1 MTTPN
6 PLWVTYEVMNRM
18 GYDVGDK
25 LDIPFGVVK
34 ANTSG
39 TGYSIENLKGEYAI
53 IFGSS
58 MTLDEAIDRIVYLA
72 KLKRGDADISHPTQ
86 LFDFPATKSEMG
98 ESGRF
103 RVVWG
108 RDFKTREFDSKEN
121 ADAFASTKSGAYV
134 SPIKEV
140 KRWFGYKVRF
150 IHPLT
155 GEKMFV
161 DDAEFDSK
169 EEAKAYFDE
178 NFEQINDA
186 TNAKL
191 QAEREKKGEKKT
203 LTSDDVVSVT
213 MVKSGEGWS
222 YAVVV
227 DKKYAN
233 NDGMAHIIKEGFASS
248 KDARAYADKVK
259 DDIFNAIQK
268 HKEEE
273 KSVVF
278 FDTGED
284 SRIGEDWRNGKD
296 VEAEDFMNTFG
307 FRGVQFGNWTNQED
321 RQMAVNQAYDA
332 FMDLASLI
340 GVSPSALSLNGELG
354 IAFGARGMGNASAH
368 YEPKNVVINLT
379 KTRGAGSLAH
389 EWWHALDNYLSRR
402 AGRSLGMVT
411 SNRSIEMR
419 EELRNAFNA
428 MLDMVGNSE
437 YAKRSAKKGDYWG
450 RIEEVTARLLS
461 EWIDKEL
468 KNNGKLNTFLSRGA
482 SIERYQKHNYNVYTA
497 LEKLSGREP
506 MPFEEYK
513 ETPESLIGI
522 PYPTVKEV
530 EQFGASLRNIFDT
543 LQEKVDE
550 KTGKIALFHK
560 LEGNTKPVTKQDA
573 ALRDALIDVLSGA
586 GVEVVTDAEKV
597 QRVID
602 DKLRRQEASNIR
614 FFRTPDGHAYGF
626 TMGGKIYIDARIAG
640 ADTPI
645 HEYTHLWSE
654 ALRKANPKEWDN
666 IVGLMKGSPLWEEVK
681 KKYPDLKTDSDI
693 ADEVLAHYS
702 GKRGAQRLRKAQ
714 EEALKNRNGILEKT
728 AAVAAINNVRTALK
742 RFWKGVAD
750 FFGVHF
756 NSAEEVADKVLS
768 DLLNGVK
775 PEVTGKTDAALAKEE
790 ADIIAKAKADGTY
803 LNAPNGKPTNLTPR
817 QWVQVRTKA
826 FKKWFGDWE
835 KRARVEKLRKSESAS
850 ITGGEI
856 EITDD
861 YKQNKKNALEYG
873 KRLQGEYTNA
883 DTGVSVQ
890 LQRGRRNGGIKEVLQ
905 HNYKD
910 AAHILSIAAIPQI
923 IEKSVYIESEANNDT
938 AKNPDVV
945 EYQHF
950 VCGLKIGNEDYT
962 VHSLV
967 AVDKHGN
974 RYYDHNLTHIEKT
987 KLLDSIERQAVK
999 GQGFDTTSSTE
1010 LTTLN
1015 GYKGK
1020 KLLELL
1026 QTNSSKVVDEN
1037 GEPLVV
1043 YHGTTTPDITT
1054 FDLAKTR
1061 SGSAFWFAN
1070 TEAHKGVFYSNQND
1084 ENLIMM
1090 PLFINMRTPLLND
1103 ADSMESY
1110 ATDETHDGGLILGK
1124 LKDLGFSE
1132 EEYQELLDKGLND
1145 NSYLAAGNVT
1155 NPNQIKSATDNI
1167 GSFSSNPD
1175 IRYQFVGERGA
1186 ESVAGNI
1193 SNTDEDDDILYRS
1206 DDTLYRIR
1214 EEAAPVNT
1222 GIGYK
1227 VFVLKNGELYPPM
1240 VANPNGEATPVGVW
1254 LNADAAPIAGQSKTG
1269 RNQVKAGGKGTQGGS
1284 GKLAYRPGCHLGVIP
1299 YALQFNRA
1307 DETGERTLF
1316 PANFVWAEVEYAN
1329 DVDYQ
1334 EEAMSYGYNQN
1345 GKFQH
1350 SYAGLPRVPENGSYR
1365 YRTNPNPETDP
1376 WIITGAMRIKRL
1388 LTPTE
1393 VDEMVKAAG
1402 REPQRRQEG
1411 AITDEQITALNAEIA
1426 NEYREGVGA
1435 YTDDKVSMEND
1446 PWSKMAGYNIRSKKE
1461 RMAFAERERRRM
1473 VAAVTELAERLG
1485 IADDVEIVTDLS
1497 GLQGRQRRAKG
1508 VYRKSSGKITIY
1520 IPNHINVAD
1529 AVATFLHEAVAH
1541 KGLRNLFGKHFDEFL
1556 DKVYANSNSEIRS
1569 AIDALAKKKKLST
1582 HTATEEYLAGLAEKT
1597 DFEHLPYNGWL
1608 QRVKTF
1614 FIEMLSKIGIK
1625 ALDTTTLTDNELRF
1639 ILWRS
1644 YRYMAGKDKGI
1655 IAFVEDTA
1663 MKMKLGVGYSEK
1675 AVTEGAAVANEEED
1689 TFGTDV
1695 PREVEEVNRR
1705 FNERLS
1711 KLVAN
1716 PNQKDRVLHLGNA
1729 SGFLRAGGLLDAE
1742 ILLEFDK
1749 LLRKSRSNYKNNHPF
1764 DISDAKNLPLAI
1776 HNPIAIFDNTNG
1788 KEAGRVI
1795 LTELKKNGR
1804 NFIVVVQAKEQR
1816 RKGGVLL
1823 EINEIS
1829 TLYPKEA
1836 KGVIKWLI
1844 DGNATNIDKNKALRF
1859 IEELQPLAGTTIKS
1873 EELVSA
1879 AKIIENFENPK
1890 AKALDYLH
1898 HSDRN
1903 ISEALRNPKLVSAAK
1918 IVENFENQKIEG
1930 ENSEEEELYRDDE
1943 ETEETE
1949 ETEEVDGG
1957 SQSDTKQLRDILIYG
1972 NLSFAERTTAAM
1984 LLYSNLQHWD
1994 KKRKAD
2000 AVKAIGENI
2009 ADLAKVMRL
2018 QRDFDKA
2025 TVKRVHDLACVLME
2039 SGYLSD
2045 LKEQEIKRLLAAVK
2059 NSVGKE
2065 DIDASVQKVMDIMID
2080 NMLRRG
2086 KAALSAIES
2095 VRGSKTDTRGVE
2107 VQGMLGVDG
2116 QTIVK
2121 AFKEAKK
2128 IVNPCAGKTEGENG
2142 ENTAWGA
2149 AFESVYSRMDSKDQA
2164 VADEA
2169 SLEYAGMQMAQQW
2182 YDEIAKS
2189 KLEEETI
2196 RLELKGEH
2204 DKKSAEERRTDSYRE
2219 FAASMEEAIRQNKIE
2234 RAQAYFNLA
2243 GRLSDSL
2250 RGSVENALEFNEAEK
2265 RRIGEIHHAAN
2276 SDMQGRSAKEH
2287 QMPDST
2293 RKALNNLL
2301 GNSLFAPLATYM
2313 EMLRLF
2319 GAKSVNGEG
2328 YLFNLFGRG
2337 WIDARQKEIRG
2348 VRGKLE
2354 MLDAKA
2360 KEVFGGKVET
2370 WGDLIRA
2377 VGKLPKGK
2385 VSFFNGGEMQETEL
2399 PQGNLMYIYMV
2410 NKMLDGKMKL
2420 RKMGISEEDVLRI
2433 EEFLDPRLK
2442 EIADWLQEEFL
2453 VETRN
2458 EYNKTHK
2465 RMFGASM
2472 ASVENYFPLRI
2483 LNNAL
2488 DVKAD
2493 ELDRP
2498 EVTDGISTVTGS
2510 IIKRR
2515 RNSKPL
2521 DILNADALHVILGH
2535 VSQMEHWNAYAEF
2548 NRDLNT
2554 LRSYRHFRNQVQ
2566 NMETIYGN
2574 GKNLWNKFND
2584 VCQMAAG
2591 VYKPKGDEAEK
2602 AALAVAQGVTAA
2614 AVSFRLYTALK
2625 QFASLPAFIPYT
2637 RAYYLAKAM
2646 MRPDK
2651 SWKWCMENLPIFEER
2666 WKSRV
2671 SGDPRLVK
2679 SFLTAADWRRNL
2691 AANCARAGMAPNA
2704 FIDALTC
2711 SMGAYAVYNT
2721 RKKQYLKDGYSEEQA
2736 ERKAIQDAEM
2746 VYNETQQSGED
2757 AFTSTMQ
2764 RDRTWWKSLFTI
2776 FRNASMAYQRQLH
2789 GALRDFGNVMRG
2801 GVDERVAFVTKQLLR
2816 EKGIQPN
2823 ENGEWSEADYKRE
2836 EAIAKRKVRR
2846 QFVKDG
2852 LSVATFGYIMQL
2864 AWNISGY
2871 LPYLLFGDDDETK
2884 DEFWDD
2890 IWTHTFGGWL
2900 EGFTGGD
2907 VMSLAIGMLLNG
2919 EYDSWKL
2926 KKEMP
2931 VTSATYDAIG
2941 HLLKGDFG
2949 AFVSNSTNL
2958 LIQMSTGVNPQSLT
2972 DGALAIMDACGG
2984 DPALANEAVICV
2996 SRILSVP
3003 QSQIDELYFDEL
3015 GLRGDE
3021 VSKYTPAQL
3030 AERYALYKVK
3040 RGRFFAPWSWDD
3052 EELIE
3057 KQEEKANTA
3066 IKERLGHAG
3075 FTEVT
3080 EAYERYEKIAKEI
3093 GEQVNALKKAEED
3106 GSIKQDEGK
3115 KRMDA
3120 IKQDRNFN
3128 TYALFTNLDKVL
3140 EAMSKRYMA
3149 AKSPEEAAMYAEA
3162 VERYRLAMLDAL
3174 SADNYAELIE
3184 AISRAREINVRT
3196 QEEWRNKYKK

>member
-1 MTTPN
+1 M
-6 PLWVTYEVMNRM
+6 
-18 GYDVGDK
+18 
-25 LDIPFGVVK
+25 
-34 ANTSG
+34 
-39 TGYSIENLKGEYAI
+39 
-53 IFGSS
+53 
-58 MTLDEAIDRIVYLA
+58 
-72 KLKRGDADISHPTQ
+72 
-86 LFDFPATKSEMG
+86 
-98 ESGRF
+98 
-103 RVVWG
+103 
-108 RDFKTREFDSKEN
+108 
-121 ADAFASTKSGAYV
+121 
-134 SPIKEV
+134 
-140 KRWFGYKVRF
+140 
-150 IHPLT
+150 
-155 GEKMFV
+155 
-161 DDAEFDSK
+161 
-169 EEAKAYFDE
+169 
-178 NFEQINDA
+178 
-186 TNAKL
+186 
-191 QAEREKKGEKKT
+191 
-203 LTSDDVVSVT
+203 
-213 MVKSGEGWS
+213 
-222 YAVVV
+222 
-227 DKKYAN
+227 
-233 NDGMAHIIKEGFASS
+233 
-248 KDARAYADKVK
+248 
-259 DDIFNAIQK
+259 
-268 HKEEE
+268 
-273 KSVVF
+273 
-278 FDTGED
+278 
-284 SRIGEDWRNGKD
+284 
-296 VEAEDFMNTFG
+296 
-307 FRGVQFGNWTNQED
+307 
-321 RQMAVNQAYDA
+321 
-332 FMDLASLI
+332 
-340 GVSPSALSLNGELG
+340 
-354 IAFGARGMGNASAH
+354 
-368 YEPKNVVINLT
+368 
-379 KTRGAGSLAH
+379 
-389 EWWHALDNYLSRR
+389 
-402 AGRSLGMVT
+402 
-411 SNRSIEMR
+411 
-419 EELRNAFNA
+419 
-428 MLDMVGNSE
+428 
-437 YAKRSAKKGDYWG
+437 
-450 RIEEVTARLLS
+450 
-461 EWIDKEL
+461 
-468 KNNGKLNTFLSRGA
+468 
-482 SIERYQKHNYNVYTA
+482 
-497 LEKLSGREP
+497 
-506 MPFEEYK
+506 
-513 ETPESLIGI
+513 
-522 PYPTVKEV
+522 
-530 EQFGASLRNIFDT
+530 
-543 LQEKVDE
+543 
-550 KTGKIALFHK
+550 
-560 LEGNTKPVTKQDA
+560 
-573 ALRDALIDVLSGA
+573 
-586 GVEVVTDAEKV
+586 
-597 QRVID
+597 
-602 DKLRRQEASNIR
+602 
-614 FFRTPDGHAYGF
+614 
-626 TMGGKIYIDARIAG
+626 
-640 ADTPI
+640 
-645 HEYTHLWSE
+645 
-654 ALRKANPKEWDN
+654 
-666 IVGLMKGSPLWEEVK
+666 
-681 KKYPDLKTDSDI
+681 
-693 ADEVLAHYS
+693 
-702 GKRGAQRLRKAQ
+702 
-714 EEALKNRNGILEKT
+714 
-728 AAVAAINNVRTALK
+728 
-742 RFWKGVAD
+742 
-750 FFGVHF
+750 
-756 NSAEEVADKVLS
+756 
-768 DLLNGVK
+768 
-775 PEVTGKTDAALAKEE
+775 
-790 ADIIAKAKADGTY
+790 
-803 LNAPNGKPTNLTPR
+803 
-817 QWVQVRTKA
+817 
-826 FKKWFGDWE
+826 
-835 KRARVEKLRKSESAS
+835 
-850 ITGGEI
+850 
-856 EITDD
+856 
-861 YKQNKKNALEYG
+861 
-873 KRLQGEYTNA
+873 
-883 DTGVSVQ
+883 
-890 LQRGRRNGGIKEVLQ
+890 
-905 HNYKD
+905 
-910 AAHILSIAAIPQI
+910 
-923 IEKSVYIESEANNDT
+923 
-938 AKNPDVV
+938 
-945 EYQHF
+945 
-950 VCGLKIGNEDYT
+950 
-962 VHSLV
+962 
-967 AVDKHGN
+967 
-974 RYYDHNLTHIEKT
+974 
-987 KLLDSIERQAVK
+987 
-999 GQGFDTTSSTE
+999 
-1010 LTTLN
+1010 
-1015 GYKGK
+1015 
-1020 KLLELL
+1020 
-1026 QTNSSKVVDEN
+1026 
-1037 GEPLVV
+1037 
-1043 YHGTTTPDITT
+1043 
-1054 FDLAKTR
+1054 
-1061 SGSAFWFAN
+1061 
-1070 TEAHKGVFYSNQND
+1070 
-1084 ENLIMM
+1084 
-1090 PLFINMRTPLLND
+1090 
-1103 ADSMESY
+1103 
-1110 ATDETHDGGLILGK
+1110 
-1124 LKDLGFSE
+1124 
-1132 EEYQELLDKGLND
+1132 
-1145 NSYLAAGNVT
+1145 
-1155 NPNQIKSATDNI
+1155 
-1167 GSFSSNPD
+1167 
-1175 IRYQFVGERGA
+1175 
-1186 ESVAGNI
+1186 
-1193 SNTDEDDDILYRS
+1193 
-1206 DDTLYRIR
+1206 
-1214 EEAAPVNT
+1214 
-1222 GIGYK
+1222 
-1227 VFVLKNGELYPPM
+1227 
-1240 VANPNGEATPVGVW
+1240 
-1254 LNADAAPIAGQSKTG
+1254 
-1269 RNQVKAGGKGTQGGS
+1269 
-1284 GKLAYRPGCHLGVIP
+1284 
-1299 YALQFNRA
+1299 
-1307 DETGERTLF
+1307 
-1316 PANFVWAEVEYAN
+1316 
-1329 DVDYQ
+1329 
-1334 EEAMSYGYNQN
+1334 
-1345 GKFQH
+1345 
-1350 SYAGLPRVPENGSYR
+1350 
-1365 YRTNPNPETDP
+1365 
-1376 WIITGAMRIKRL
+1376 
-1388 LTPTE
+1388 
-1393 VDEMVKAAG
+1393 
-1402 REPQRRQEG
+1402 
-1411 AITDEQITALNAEIA
+1411 
-1426 NEYREGVGA
+1426 
-1435 YTDDKVSMEND
+1435 
-1446 PWSKMAGYNIRSKKE
+1446 
-1461 RMAFAERERRRM
+1461 
-1473 VAAVTELAERLG
+1473 
-1485 IADDVEIVTDLS
+1485 
-1497 GLQGRQRRAKG
+1497 
-1508 VYRKSSGKITIY
+1508 
-1520 IPNHINVAD
+1520 
-1529 AVATFLHEAVAH
+1529 
-1541 KGLRNLFGKHFDEFL
+1541 
-1556 DKVYANSNSEIRS
+1556 
-1569 AIDALAKKKKLST
+1569 
-1582 HTATEEYLAGLAEKT
+1582 
-1597 DFEHLPYNGWL
+1597 
-1608 QRVKTF
+1608 
-1614 FIEMLSKIGIK
+1614 
-1625 ALDTTTLTDNELRF
+1625 
-1639 ILWRS
+1639 
-1644 YRYMAGKDKGI
+1644 
-1655 IAFVEDTA
+1655 
-1663 MKMKLGVGYSEK
+1663 
-1675 AVTEGAAVANEEED
+1675 
-1689 TFGTDV
+1689 
-1695 PREVEEVNRR
+1695 
-1705 FNERLS
+1705 
-1711 KLVAN
+1711 
-1716 PNQKDRVLHLGNA
+1716 
-1729 SGFLRAGGLLDAE
+1729 
-1742 ILLEFDK
+1742 
-1749 LLRKSRSNYKNNHPF
+1749 
-1764 DISDAKNLPLAI
+1764 
-1776 HNPIAIFDNTNG
+1776 
-1788 KEAGRVI
+1788 
-1795 LTELKKNGR
+1795 
-1804 NFIVVVQAKEQR
+1804 VQAKEQR

-1984 LLYSNLQHWD
+1984 LLYSNLQNWD

-2009 ADLAKVMRL
+2009 ADLAKAMRL

-2025 TVKRVHDLACVLME
+2025 TVKRVHDLANVLMT
-2039 SGYLSD
+2039 SGYLSGMT
-2045 LKEQEIKRLLAAVK
+2045 EQEVKRLLAAVK

-2182 YDEIAKS
+2182 YEEIAKS
-2189 KLEEETI
+2189 KLEEEAI
-2196 RLELKGEH
+2196 RLELKEEH

-2219 FAASMEEAIRQNKIE
+2219 FVASMEDAIRQNKIE
-2234 RAQAYFNLA
+2234 RVQAYFNLA

-2250 RGSVENALEFNEAEK
+2250 RGSVENALAFKEAEK
-2265 RRIGEIHHAAN
+2265 QRIGEIHHAAN

-2287 QMPDST
+2287 QMPSGT

-2301 GNSLFAPLATYM
+2301 GNYLFTPLATYM

-2328 YLFNLFGRG
+2328 YLFNRFGRG

-2354 MLDAKA
+2354 LLDAKA
-2360 KEVFGGKVET
+2360 KEVFGGKVKT

-2625 QFASLPAFIPYT
+2625 QFASLPAYIPYT
-2637 RAYYLAKAM
+2637 RAYHLAKAM

-2651 SWKWCMENLPIFEER
+2651 SWEWCMENLPIFEER

-2711 SMGAYAVYNT
+2711 SIGAYAVYNT
-2721 RKKQYLKDGYSEEQA
+2721 RKRQYLKDGYSEEQA

-2776 FRNASMAYQRQLH
+2776 FRNASMSYQRQLH
-2789 GALRDFGNVMRG
+2789 GALRDLGNVMSG

-2931 VTSATYDAIG
+2931 ITTSTYDAIG

-2958 LIQMSTGVNPQSLT
+2958 LMQMSTGVNPQSLT
-2972 DGALAIMDACGG
+2972 DGALAIMDACGD

-3003 QSQIDELYFDEL
+3003 QSQIDKMYFDEV

-3066 IKERLGHAG
+3066 IKERIGSSE
-3075 FTEVT
+3075 FSEVND
-3080 EAYERYEKIAKEI
+3080 AYERYEKIAKEI
-3093 GEQVNALKKAEED
+3093 GEQVNALEKARRE
-3106 GSIKQDEGK
+3106 GSINQDEGK

-3162 VERYRLAMLDAL
+3162 IERYRLAMLDAL